1 MEKVLKCCFM
11 ETETQQ
17 CEEKAKFEIAE
28 NTRQDPDNYTHS
40 CEKHLSKMI
49 GTTDGFPKCRQWTIT
64 AL

>member
-1 MEKVLKCCFM
+1 M